1 MIKLIIFILVF
12 ALFLGFIVLNL
23 EHRSDISFGF
33 YSFQDIPV
41 FLSILSSFAL
51 GMLISIPLALS
62 FGRKKK
68 KKQLENQNVHD
79 LKQIKAETLEDD
91 KIKKEVSPY
100 GID

>member
-1 MIKLIIFILVF
+1 MIKLIIFIIIF

-33 YSFQDIPV
+33 ISFPDIPV
-41 FLSILSSFAL
+41 FLSVLASFAVGIL
-51 GMLISIPLALS
+51 FSIPLAFS
-62 FGRKKK
+62 MGRKKK
-68 KKQLENQNVHD
+68 KNQIEIKQTQELITE
-79 LKQIKAETLEDD
+79 KAETPHPD